1 MEEETLQLVSK
12 QLPDIRPQQI
22 KAALGLMDEGNT
34 IPFIARYRK
43 EMTGTLDEVQ
53 LQAVRDEYHRVTTLR
68 ERQATVINK
77 IKELGKLTPA
87 LEKQINGAT
96 ELQEVED
103 LYLPYKQKRQT
114 KSQQAR
120 EHGLAPLANWLLSYP
135 DDDLSAKAQEFINDD
150 VPDAESA
157 LTGAH
162 EILAEAISEMATVR
176 SWLRNYTAQHGQLE
190 TSVKRGGEEKD
201 ELGTYKQYYEFTSP
215 VQKLN
220 SYQILA
226 FNRGEKEGIINV
238 KITLD
243 EETVM
248 NYLRFR
254 LIKTSKKNDAT
265 AFIEEAYKD
274 AYKRFLGPAIE
285 RELRRQLTEGA
296 DEQAIKVFGENL
308 YHLLMQAPI
317 KGKVV
322 LGFDPAYRT
331 GCKLAVL
338 DENGKFLTKAVIYP
352 HKPAPEKQRATAESE
367 FIDLLE
373 KYHVEMVAI
382 GNGTASRESE
392 QFVAEALKKIKRP
405 IYYVIVNE
413 AGASVYSASKEARDE
428 FPDLHVE
435 QRSAISIG
443 RRLQDP
449 LAELVKIDPQAVGVG
464 QYQHDLP
471 KKELNGELETIVERA
486 VNRVGVN
493 LNTASYQLL
502 TRISG
507 LNKTI
512 AKNIVTYRDENGR
525 YTNRTQL
532 KKVPRLGPKAYQQS
546 VGFLRIIGGE
556 NPLDNTDVHPE
567 SYQVAEKII
576 QAAGINVDELGTPS
590 ADDKLKKIDVK
601 QFTDDQ
607 VGTETVTDIISSLQK
622 PGRDLRDSMPAP
634 LLRHDVMTIEDL
646 KPGMKLQGTV
656 RNVVDFGAFVDIGVK
671 HDGLVHVSKMGKQFI
686 CDPRAMVA
694 VGDIVD
700 VWIDDVDL
708 KRQRI
713 QLTMLEPETVTN
725 D

>member
-1 MEEETLQLVSK
+1 MDQQTIQLVNK
-12 QLPDIRPQQI
+12 QLPDLKRHQI
-22 KAALGLMDEGNT
+22 EAALKLMDEGNT

-53 LQAVRDEYHRVTTLR
+53 LQSIRDEYRHVTNLH
-68 ERQATVINK
+68 ERQETVINK
-77 IKELGKLTPA
+77 IKEQGKLTPA
-87 LEKQINGAT
+87 LEKQIRAAT
-96 ELQEVED
+96 ELQMVED

-114 KSQQAR
+114 KAQKAKAN
-120 EHGLAPLANWLLSYP
+120 GLAPLANWLLTYP
-135 DDDLSAKAQEFINDD
+135 DGDLATEAAKYVNDNVVDAQ
-150 VPDAESA
+150 AA
-157 LTGAH
+157 LDGAH
-162 EILAEAISEMATVR
+162 EILAEAISEMVTVR
-176 SWLRNYTAQHGQLE
+176 AWLRNYTSNHGELV
-190 TSVKRGGEEKD
+190 TGLKRNGKEKD
-201 ELGTYKQYYEFTSP
+201 ELKTYQQYYDFSSA
-215 VQKLN
+215 VKDLS
-220 SYQILA
+220 SYQVLA
-226 FNRGEKEGIINV
+226 INRGEKEGVLSV
-238 KITLD
+238 KVAVD
-243 EETVM
+243 EAVVL
-248 NYLRFR
+248 NYLSFR
-254 LIKTSKKNDAT
+254 LIRTRAENAAT
-265 AFIEEAYKD
+265 AFIKAAAED

-285 RELRRQLTEGA
+285 REIRHQLTEDA
-296 DEQAIKVFGENL
+296 DKQAIRVFGENL

-352 HKPAPEKQRATAESE
+352 HKPAPEKQRAAAEGE

-392 QFVAEALKKIKRP
+392 QFVAKALKKIDRP

-413 AGASVYSASKEARDE
+413 AGASVYSASQEARDE

-435 QRSAISIG
+435 QRSAIGIG

-449 LAELVKIDPQAVGVG
+449 LAELVKIDPQSIGVG

-471 KKELNGELETIVERA
+471 KKELSSELDAVVERA

-502 TRISG
+502 SQISG

-512 AKNIVTYRDENGR
+512 AKNIVKYRDDHGR
-525 YTNRTQL
+525 YTNRKQL
-532 KKVPRLGPKAYQQS
+532 KDVPRLGPKAFQQS
-546 VGFLRIIGGE
+546 VGFLRIVNGE

-567 SYQVAEKII
+567 SYPFAAKMMKAADVAV
-576 QAAGINVDELGTPS
+576 ADLGTPAATKRLEKLNI
-590 ADDKLKKIDVK
+590 AD
-601 QFTDDQ
+601 FT
-607 VGTETVTDIISSLQK
+607 TEKAGAATVSDIVDSLQK

-646 KPGMKLQGTV
+646 KPGMQLQGTV

-671 HDGLVHVSKMGKQFI
+671 HDGLVHISKMTKKFTK
-686 CDPRAMVA
+686 DPRSVVS

-700 VWIDDVDL
+700 VWIDSVDL

-713 QLTMLEPETVTN
+713 QLTMLNPAGDDNE
-725 D
+725 

>member
-1 MEEETLQLVSK
+1 M
-12 QLPDIRPQQI
+12 
-22 KAALGLMDEGNT
+22 
-34 IPFIARYRK
+34 
-43 EMTGTLDEVQ
+43 
-53 LQAVRDEYHRVTTLR
+53 
-68 ERQATVINK
+68 
-77 IKELGKLTPA
+77 
-87 LEKQINGAT
+87 
-96 ELQEVED
+96 
-103 LYLPYKQKRQT
+103 
-114 KSQQAR
+114 
-120 EHGLAPLANWLLSYP
+120 
-135 DDDLSAKAQEFINDD
+135 
-150 VPDAESA
+150 
-157 LTGAH
+157 
-162 EILAEAISEMATVR
+162 
-176 SWLRNYTAQHGQLE
+176 
-190 TSVKRGGEEKD
+190 
-201 ELGTYKQYYEFTSP
+201 
-215 VQKLN
+215 
-220 SYQILA
+220 
-226 FNRGEKEGIINV
+226 
-238 KITLD
+238 
-243 EETVM
+243 
-248 NYLRFR
+248 
-254 LIKTSKKNDAT
+254 
-265 AFIEEAYKD
+265 
-274 AYKRFLGPAIE
+274 GPAIE